1 EGASAPGSPQTV
13 FVDSGSCELR
23 APLLGD
29 KQVLKEAQDIMIQRL
44 TRLDHDTVKR
54 IFRLARFQMM
64 DQKQLGRLRAQSA
77 QNVEE
82 AALDE
87 WTNAFLKRE
96 DEVPAARSEERR
108 VG

>member
-1 EGASAPGSPQTV
+1 MGVSLTKRSRGPRWLTLGSSD
-13 FVDSGSCELR
+13 FMAALHD
-23 APLLGD
+23 
-29 KQVLKEAQDIMIQRL
+29 QDIMIQRL
-44 TRLDHDTVKR
+44 TRLDHDTVKT

-64 DQKQLGRLRAQSA
+64 DQKRLGRLRAQSA

-96 DEVPAARSEERR
+96 DEIRAARNCKSD
-108 VG
+108 